1 MPGARIKGVI
11 ELNEYEVR
19 GVERH
24 KIIQK
29 IFLEMAKVVQE
40 KRNLQEGNTLKSREE
55 SKVNQG
61 AASFMGTSSL
71 GQFSADTASSMGSK
85 KRFPKFKSSLVAPSL
100 KVRKVGGAKFKPIN
114 EEENFDD

>member
-29 IFLEMAKVVQE
+29 IFLEMAKIVQE
-40 KRNLQEGNTLKSREE
+40 NRNSHEKNPLKAREE
-55 SKVNQG
+55 SKVNY
-61 AASFMGTSSL
+61 
-71 GQFSADTASSMGSK
+71 
-85 KRFPKFKSSLVAPSL
+85 
-100 KVRKVGGAKFKPIN
+100 
-114 EEENFDD
+114 